1 MQIAI
6 TGARGRVGRFVTAEA
21 LSRGH
26 DVVAID
32 RVPPDEPPHGHRRDI
47 VADATDYDALLV
59 AFAGC
64 DALIH
69 LAAIPHPLT
78 DPDHIVHNHN
88 VVSSYNALRG
98 AIELGITRLCQA
110 SSINAIGLSFSRAPR
125 FDYFPIDEHHP
136 PHNEE
141 AYGLSKWLCEAQA
154 DSLARRYEAI
164 SIASMRF
171 HFVTPSREAAQAL
184 FADTIEQRSRE
195 LFGYTRGDAAAD
207 ACLKSLEAGFK
218 GHEIFNIIAPDT
230 LLDEPSADVAR
241 RFYPDVEIRQP
252 LAGNASFFDSSKA
265 TRLLGWTHPAG

>member
-32 RVPPDEPPHGHRRDI
+32 RLPPDEPPHGHRRDI